1 MSQEMNERE
10 WIERLQRG
18 ELRALE
24 VLYQRYKDQVYRVA
38 LAITRDDKLAEDILQ
53 ECFLRL
59 YRSARLLDPQR
70 PLVPWLYRMTVNLTY
85 DNLDRE
91 RHTLKA
97 GDLTEWFSTLA
108 GSFPGPEVSAEHTE
122 QARWVREAIRAL
134 PHTHRSVVVLFYLEN
149 LSIEDIAGIL
159 NLPAGTVKSRLYTA
173 RQTLREV
180 LMQQQRLLPQV
191 AYEYT

>member
-1 MSQEMNERE
+1 MDERE
-10 WIERLQRG
+10 WIKRLQRG
-18 ELRALE
+18 ELHALE

-38 LAITRDDKLAEDILQ
+38 LAITRDEKLAEDILQ

-59 YRSARLLDPQR
+59 YRTAQLLDPER
-70 PLVPWLYRMTVNLTY
+70 SLAPWLYRMTVNLTY

-91 RHTLKA
+91 RHTLNA
-97 GDLTEWFSTLA
+97 GDLTGWFSTLTVA
-108 GSFPGPEVSAEHTE
+108 FPGPEVSAERNE

-134 PHTHRSVVVLFYLEN
+134 PHTHRVVVVLFYLEN
-149 LSIEDIAGIL
+149 LSVEEIARIL
-159 NLPAGTVKSRLYTA
+159 SLPEGTVKSRLYTA

-180 LMQQQRLLPQV
+180 LLQQQRLLPQV